1 MGQDTAQAAGRALRL
16 LNSPELRH
24 PRAAGPSERRA
35 TSTTPGVPLNLGIV
49 DYLDKQI
56 GQVVDLTRQV
66 NAAAGP
72 VPENLEALYDW
83 CIENTG
89 DADDAQR
96 AYRDIVFERQ
106 RLEHAVRL
114 GEHDEVCKHPCP
126 ACGCWGLMWQMAGN
140 RARCTNRTCR
150 TPDGLGSTWT
160 LGRLAAQKIQQTEI
174 WRRNAT

>member
-1 MGQDTAQAAGRALRL
+1 MGQDTAGEAGRALRL
-16 LNSPELRH
+16 LNHPDLRH

-35 TSTTPGVPLNLGIV
+35 TSTTPSAPLNLGIV

-140 RARCTNRTCR
+140 RARCTNRTCH